1 MDVVGVYTA
10 GAGRE
15 RRITGR
21 TLFIAF
27 SGQTGARE
35 FSYEKRVPAGFQT
48 SLSLC
53 PFSKALAVEP
63 LRDFQSR
70 VQKHDG

>member
-1 MDVVGVYTA
+1 MDVHTRTVRVFTA
-10 GAGRE
+10 RSGRE

-35 FSYEKRVPAGFQT
+35 FSYEKRMPAGSRNFSF
-48 SLSLC
+48 SLSI
-53 PFSKALAVEP
+53 FVKALVPCETVEGF
-63 LRDFQSR
+63 L
-70 VQKHDG
+70 K